1 MTGNGSRKATT
12 PMTPNTQTKPDF
24 KEMVAAVEEAAT
36 KTEEAA
42 AKFTLP
48 ISNEDKTTILL
59 NVEGAIKDLA
69 AALAKKNEIKGADI
83 DPSAYEHLPNSL
95 TGVIVHYF
103 VKGLKE
109 ELDIAFEE
117 APTALKVRSSNPLDK
132 KVAGKKRLLT
142 RDQKNELL
150 AKTQMAFYEDKIGK
164 GEMTIEQAMYAVKD
178 AYERKQNFE
187 EMGYILPIKKTE
199 YPYWADDAS

>member
-1 MTGNGSRKATT
+1 
-12 PMTPNTQTKPDF
+12 MTPNTQTKPDF
-24 KEMVAAVEEAAT
+24 KEMVASVEEAAT

-83 DPSAYEHLPNSL
+83 DPSAYEHLPKSL

-103 VKGLKE
+103 VKGLKD

-117 APTALKVRSSNPLDK
+117 APTALKVRSSNPMDK

>member
-1 MTGNGSRKATT
+1 
-12 PMTPNTQTKPDF
+12 MTPNTQTKPDF
-24 KEMVAAVEEAAT
+24 KEMVASVEEAAT

-42 AKFTLP
+42 AEFTLP

-83 DPSAYEHLPNSL
+83 DPSAYDHLPNSL
-95 TGVIVHYF
+95 TGVMVHYF
-103 VKGLKE
+103 VKGLKD
-109 ELDIAFEE
+109 ELGIAFEE
-117 APTALKVRSSNPLDK
+117 APTSLKVRSSNPMDK

-187 EMGYILPIKKTE
+187 EMGYILPVKKTE

>member
-1 MTGNGSRKATT
+1 MTATPIT
-12 PMTPNTQTKPDF
+12 ADAPDA
-24 KEMVAAVEEAAT
+24 VAE
-36 KTEEAA
+36 
-42 AKFTLP
+42 AKFKLP
-48 ISNEDKTTILL
+48 ISNESKGTMLL
-59 NVEGAIKDLA
+59 NCEGAVKDLISA
-69 AALAKKNEIKGADI
+69 IAKNEDIKGTDI
-83 DPSAYEHLPNSL
+83 KGEAFTSLPNSI
-95 TGVIVHYF
+95 TGVVMHFICEGIKSEF
-103 VKGLKE
+103 
-109 ELDIAFEE
+109 DIAFEE
-117 APTALKVRSSNPLDK
+117 PPVSLKIRGNAAMDK

>member
-1 MTGNGSRKATT
+1 
-12 PMTPNTQTKPDF
+12 MTPNTQTKPDF
-24 KEMVAAVEEAAT
+24 KEMVASVEEAAT

-95 TGVIVHYF
+95 TGVMVHYF
-103 VKGLKE
+103 VKGLKD

-117 APTALKVRSSNPLDK
+117 APTALKVRSSNPMDK

-142 RDQKNELL
+142 RDQKNERL